1 MNHIQILKRAWS
13 ILWSYKTLWV
23 FGILLALTTAEGF
36 NGLNNNSRITVSPDT
51 QKWQPIPAED
61 LQGMP
66 QEIRTAVEDLNR
78 ELTNGVPG
86 KVVNTLIGVAIALVC
101 LALVVMVVSA
111 FVHYVSQTALIRMV
125 DRYEATGEKVNWRAG
140 FRLGW
145 SRSAWR
151 MFLID
156 LLIFLAVFVVVV
168 LLFAAAAVPIL
179 LSILLGGLAVI
190 AGMLMT
196 IGLGMLSIF
205 AAILVAALVAMVR
218 EVIYREC
225 VLRGRGVLESIGSG
239 IRTFRANLK
248 NVFLLWLLLLAIQ
261 IIYFVAAIPVAILL
275 LALGAVIGGVAGALL
290 YLALQAGSV
299 VTAILTAVVVG
310 LLLLFVVVGI
320 PMLFLRGL
328 KETYLST
335 AWTLAYR
342 EIPPALP
349 QAEPVKENAA

>member
-36 NGLNNNSRITVSPDT
+36 SSPNNNSRVTVSPGT
-51 QKWQPIPAED
+51 QQWQPIPAEE
-61 LQGMP
+61 LQGLP
-66 QEIRTAVEDLNR
+66 QEIRSAVEDLNR
-78 ELTNGVPG
+78 ELANGVPG
-86 KVVNTLIGVAIALVC
+86 EAVNTLIGVAVALVC
-101 LALVVMVVSA
+101 LALVMMVVSA
-111 FVHYVSQTALIRMV
+111 FVRYVSQTALIRMA

-156 LLIFLAVFVVVV
+156 LLIFLAVFAAVV

-179 LSILLGGLAVI
+179 LSILLGGLAMI
-190 AGMLMT
+190 AGTLMT
-196 IGLGMLSIF
+196 IGLGMLAIF
-205 AAILVAALVAMVR
+205 AAILVGAVVAMVR
-218 EVIYREC
+218 EMIYREC
-225 VLRGRGVLESIGSG
+225 VLRGRGVLESIGG
-239 IRTFRANLK
+239 GVRTFRANIK
-248 NVFLLWLLLLAIQ
+248 NVFLLWLLLLAVQ
-261 IIYFVAAIPVAILL
+261 IIYFMAAIPVMIIL
-275 LALGAVIGGVAGALL
+275 LALGTVVGGVAGALL
-290 YLALQAGSV
+290 YLALQAGSAL
-299 VTAILTAVVVG
+299 TAILTAVVVG
-310 LLLLFVVVGI
+310 LLLLCVVVGV

-335 AWTLAYR
+335 AWTLGYR
-342 EIPPALP
+342 EIPPSLP

>member
-1 MNHIQILKRAWS
+1 MNHIQILKRAWN

-51 QKWQPIPAED
+51 QKWQPIPVEE
-61 LQGMP
+61 LQGFP
-66 QEIRTAVEDLNR
+66 QEIRIVAEDLNR

-86 KVVNTLIGVAIALVC
+86 EVINTLIGVAVALVC
-101 LALVVMVVSA
+101 LALVVTVVYA
-111 FVHYVSQTALIRMV
+111 FVHYISQTALIRMV
-125 DRYEATGEKVNWRAG
+125 DRYEATGEKANWRAG

-156 LLIFLAVFVVVV
+156 LLIFLVVFVVVM

-190 AGMLMT
+190 AGTLMT
-196 IGLGMLSIF
+196 IGLGMLAIF
-205 AAILVAALVAMVR
+205 ATIVAASVVAMVR

-225 VLRGRGVLESIGSG
+225 VLRGRGVLESIGG
-239 IRTFRANLK
+239 GVRTFRANLK

-299 VTAILTAVVVG
+299 VTAILAGVILGV
-310 LLLLFVVVGI
+310 LLLLAVVGI
-320 PMLFLRGL
+320 PMTFLRGL
-328 KETYLST
+328 RATYLST

-342 EIPPALP
+342 EIPAAVSEGDPA
-349 QAEPVKENAA
+349 K

>member
-1 MNHIQILKRAWS
+1 MNHIQILKRSWN

-36 NGLNNNSRITVSPDT
+36 TSPNNGSRVTVSPDT
-51 QKWQPIPAED
+51 QQWQPIPAEELRGLPED
-61 LQGMP
+61 
-66 QEIRTAVEDLNR
+66 IRAAVEELDR
-78 ELTNGVPG
+78 ELTNGIPSE
-86 KVVNTLIGVAIALVC
+86 VVNTIIGVAIALVC
-101 LALVVMVVSA
+101 LVLVIMLVSA
-111 FVHYVSQTALIRMV
+111 VVHYVSQTALIRMV

-168 LLFAAAAVPIL
+168 LLFAVAAVPVL

-190 AGMLMT
+190 AGIVMT
-196 IGLGMLSIF
+196 IGMGMLAIF
-205 AAILVAALVAMVR
+205 AVILVGALLAMAR

-225 VLRGRGVLESIGSG
+225 VLRGRGVVDSIGSG
-239 IRTFRANLK
+239 VRTLRANIK

-261 IIYFVAAIPVAILL
+261 IIYFVAAIPVVIIL
-275 LALGAVIGGVAGALL
+275 LALGLVVGGVVGALL

-299 VTAILTAVVVG
+299 LTAILVAAAVG
-310 LLLLFVVVGI
+310 LLLLAVVIGL

-328 KETYLST
+328 RETYLST
-335 AWTLAYR
+335 AWTLGYR
-342 EIPPALP
+342 EIPAPDSAG
-349 QAEPVKENAA
+349 AAS